1 MEQHPFAPFIQM
13 LGKGKQGSRDLTQQE
28 AQQAMHMVLSGQVE
42 PVQLGAFLMLM
53 RVKEETGAEVA
64 GFVQAVRAS
73 LDLPDKLPEVALD
86 WPTYA
91 GKRRQLP
98 WYLLSALLL
107 ASHGMPVLMHGIG
120 GGTPG
125 RVWVPDALKAL
136 GIAPSASIAEAA
148 DNVRN
153 RNFAYVPL
161 NVFSAELERMLD
173 LKAVLGLRSP
183 VHTIIRMLNPFHA
196 SASIMGI
203 FHPGYDDT
211 HHQAGILL
219 GEKNM
224 AVFKGEGGEAERNP
238 DGACNVKMLRDG
250 EILEEEWPTLFG
262 TRHMKDEAMDIERLV
277 QLWRGEIEDEYGMA
291 AVIGTAAIALRT
303 LGRADSI
310 SAAEELA
317 AKLWETRDIAYL
329 QKVQG

>member
-28 AQQAMHMVLSGQVE
+28 AQQAMQMVLAGQAE
-42 PVQLGAFLMLM
+42 PIQLGAFLMLM

-64 GFVQAVRAS
+64 GFVQAARAS
-73 LDLPDKLPEVALD
+73 LALPADLPEVALD

-107 ASHGMPVLMHGIG
+107 ASHDMPVLMHGIG
-120 GGTPG
+120 RGTAG

-136 GIAPSASIAEAA
+136 GIAPSTTVAQAAE
-148 DNVRN
+148 NVRN
-153 RNFAYVPL
+153 KGFAYVPL

-196 SASIMGI
+196 AASVMGI

-211 HHQAGILL
+211 HQQAAALL
-219 GEKNM
+219 GERNM

-238 DGACNVKMLRDG
+238 DGACNVKMLHEG
-250 EILEEEWPTLFG
+250 EVLTEEWPALFT
-262 TRHMKDEAMDIERLV
+262 TRHMKDETMDVNRLG
-277 QLWRGEIEDEYGMA
+277 QLWRGEIDDEYGLA
-291 AVIGTAAIALRT
+291 AVTGTAAIALRT
-303 LGRADSI
+303 MGRAGNI
-310 SAAEELA
+310 SDAEAMA
-317 AKLWETRDIAYL
+317 AKLWDTRDIAYL

>member
-1 MEQHPFAPFIQM
+1 MEHSFAPFIQM
-13 LGKGKQGSRDLTQQE
+13 LGKGKKGSRDLTQQE
-28 AQQAMHMVLSGQVE
+28 AEQAMSMILAGRVE
-42 PVQLGAFLMLM
+42 PEQLGAFLMLM

-64 GFVQAVRAS
+64 GFVQAARAS
-73 LDLPDKLPEVALD
+73 LALPDDLPKVDFD

-107 ASHGMPVLMHGIG
+107 SSHDTPVLMHGIG
-120 GGTPG
+120 HGVEG
-125 RVWVPDALKAL
+125 RIYIPQVLEVL
-136 GIAPSASIAEAA
+136 GIHPSTSVADAA
-148 DNVRN
+148 DNIRN
-153 RNFAYVPL
+153 KNFAYVPL
-161 NVFSAELERMLD
+161 NVFSAELERILD

-211 HHQAGILL
+211 HHQAGALL
-219 GEKNM
+219 GEQNM

-238 DGACNVKMLRDG
+238 DGTCNVKMLRAG
-250 EILEEEWPTLFG
+250 EVLEEEWPALFDS
-262 TRHMKDEAMDIERLV
+262 RHMKDDSMDVTRLA
-277 QLWRGEIEDEYGMA
+277 QLWHGEIEDEYGQA
-291 AVIGTAAIALRT
+291 AVTGTAAIALRT
-303 LGRADSI
+303 LGRAGNIAD
-310 SAAEELA
+310 AEALA
-317 AKLWETRDIAYL
+317 AQLWKTRDIAYL

>member
-1 MEQHPFAPFIQM
+1 MEHPFAPFIQM
-13 LGKGKQGSRDLTQQE
+13 LGKGKKGSRDLTQQE
-28 AQQAMHMVLSGQVE
+28 AEQAMGMILGGQIE

-64 GFVQAVRAS
+64 GFVTAARAS
-73 LDLPDKLPEVALD
+73 LKLPDNLPKVDID

-107 ASHGMPVLMHGIG
+107 ASHGMPVLMHGIDHG
-120 GGTPG
+120 VEG
-125 RVWVPDALKAL
+125 RIYIPQALEAL
-136 GIAPSASIAEAA
+136 GMHPSASVTAAA
-148 DNVRN
+148 DHIKN

-196 SASIMGI
+196 CASIMGI

-219 GEKNM
+219 GEQNM

-262 TRHMKDEAMDIERLV
+262 TRHMKDEAMDIARLA
-277 QLWRGEIEDEYGMA
+277 QLWRGEIEDEYGQA
-291 AVIGTAAIALRT
+291 AVTGTAAIALRT

-310 SAAEELA
+310 TAAEELA
-317 AKLWETRDIAYL
+317 AKLWETRDVAYL

>member
-28 AQQAMHMVLSGQVE
+28 AQQAMHMVLTGQVE
-42 PVQLGAFLMLM
+42 PIQLGAFLMLM

-64 GFVQAVRAS
+64 GFVTAARAS
-73 LDLPDKLPEVALD
+73 LALPDNLPKAELD

-120 GGTPG
+120 RGTAG
-125 RVWVPDALKAL
+125 RIYIPLVLDIL
-136 GIAPSASIAEAA
+136 GIRPSASVAEAA
-148 DNVRN
+148 DNIRN

-183 VHTIIRMLNPFHA
+183 VHTIIRMLNPFNA

-203 FHPGYDDT
+203 FHPGYDET
-211 HHQAGILL
+211 HQQAAALL
-219 GEKNM
+219 GEQNM

-238 DGACNVKMLRDG
+238 DGVCNVKMLRAG
-250 EILEEEWPTLFG
+250 EVLEEEWPALFT
-262 TRHMKDEAMDIERLV
+262 TRHMKDEAMDVNRLA
-277 QLWRGEIEDEYGMA
+277 QLWRGEIDDEYGQA
-291 AVIGTAAIALRT
+291 AVTGTAAIALRT
-303 LGRADSI
+303 LGRAGSI
-310 SAAEELA
+310 AEAEAMA
-317 AKLWETRDIAYL
+317 AKLWDTRDSAYL

>member
-28 AQQAMHMVLSGQVE
+28 AQQAMHMVLTGQVE
-42 PVQLGAFLMLM
+42 PIQLGAFLMLM

-64 GFVQAVRAS
+64 GFVQAARAS
-73 LDLPDKLPEVALD
+73 LDLPDNLPEVALD

-120 GGTPG
+120 RGTAG
-125 RVWVPDALKAL
+125 RIYIPQVLDTL
-136 GIAPSASIAEAA
+136 GIASSTSIAQAA
-148 DNVRN
+148 DNIRSKG
-153 RNFAYVPL
+153 FAYVPL
-161 NVFSAELERMLD
+161 NVFSAQLEHMLD

-211 HHQAGILL
+211 HQAAAALL
-219 GEKNM
+219 GEQNM

-238 DGACNVKMLRDG
+238 DGACSVKMLHAG
-250 EILEEEWPTLFG
+250 EVLTEEWPALFT
-262 TRHMKDEAMDIERLV
+262 TRHVKDEAMDVNRLGPF
-277 QLWRGEIEDEYGMA
+277 WRGEIDDEYGKA
-291 AVIGTAAIALRT
+291 AVIGTVAIALRT
-303 LGRADSI
+303 LGRAGSI
-310 SAAEELA
+310 AEAEEMA
-317 AKLWETRDIAYL
+317 AKLWETRDTAYL

>member
-1 MEQHPFAPFIQM
+1 MEHPFAPFIQM
-13 LGKGKQGSRDLTQQE
+13 LGKGKKGSRDLTQQE
-28 AQQAMHMVLSGQVE
+28 AEQAMGMILGGQIE

-64 GFVQAVRAS
+64 GFVTAARAS
-73 LDLPDKLPEVALD
+73 LKLPDNLPKVDID

-107 ASHGMPVLMHGIG
+107 SSHDMPVLMHGIG
-120 GGTPG
+120 HGVEG
-125 RVWVPDALKAL
+125 RIYIPQALEAL
-136 GIAPSASIAEAA
+136 GMRPSASITEAA
-148 DNVRN
+148 DSIKN
-153 RNFAYVPL
+153 RKFAYVPL

-262 TRHMKDEAMDIERLV
+262 TRHMKDEAMDIARLA
-277 QLWRGEIEDEYGMA
+277 QLWRGEIEDEYGQA
-291 AVIGTAAIALRT
+291 AVTGTAAIALRT

-310 SAAEELA
+310 TAAEELA
-317 AKLWETRDIAYL
+317 AKLWETRDVAYL

>member
-1 MEQHPFAPFIQM
+1 MEHPFAPFIQM
-13 LGKGKQGSRDLTQQE
+13 LGKGKKGSRDLTQQE
-28 AQQAMHMVLSGQVE
+28 AEQAMSMILAGQVE
-42 PVQLGAFLMLM
+42 PEQLGAFLMLM

-64 GFVQAVRAS
+64 GFVQAARAS
-73 LDLPDKLPEVALD
+73 LALPDDLPKVDFD

-107 ASHGMPVLMHGIG
+107 SSHDMPVLMHGIG
-120 GGTPG
+120 HGVEG
-125 RVWVPDALKAL
+125 RIYIPQVLEVL
-136 GIAPSASIAEAA
+136 GIHPSTSVADAA
-148 DNVRN
+148 DNIRN
-153 RNFAYVPL
+153 KNFAYVPL
-161 NVFSAELERMLD
+161 NVFSAELERILD

-211 HHQAGILL
+211 HHQAGALL
-219 GEKNM
+219 GEQNM

-238 DGACNVKMLRDG
+238 DGTCNVKMLRAG
-250 EILEEEWPTLFG
+250 EVLEEEWPALFDS
-262 TRHMKDEAMDIERLV
+262 RHMKDDSMDVTRLA
-277 QLWRGEIEDEYGMA
+277 QLWRGEIEDEYGQA
-291 AVIGTAAIALRT
+291 AVTGTAAIALRT
-303 LGRADSI
+303 LGRAGNIAD
-310 SAAEELA
+310 AEALA
-317 AKLWETRDIAYL
+317 AQLWKTRDIAYL

>member
-1 MEQHPFAPFIQM
+1 M
-13 LGKGKQGSRDLTQQE
+13 LGKGKKGSRDLTQQE
-28 AQQAMHMVLSGQVE
+28 AEQAMGMILGGQVE

-64 GFVQAVRAS
+64 GFVTAARAS
-73 LDLPDKLPEVALD
+73 LNLPDDLPKVDID

-107 ASHGMPVLMHGIG
+107 SSHDMPVLMHGIG
-120 GGTPG
+120 HGVAG
-125 RVWVPDALKAL
+125 RIYIPQALEAL
-136 GIAPSASIAEAA
+136 GIKPSASVSEAA
-148 DNVRN
+148 DSIKN

-161 NVFSAELERMLD
+161 KVFSAELERMLD

-211 HHQAGILL
+211 HHEAGILL

-250 EILEEEWPTLFG
+250 NILEEEWPALFS
-262 TRHMKDEAMDIERLV
+262 TRHMKDEAMDIGRLA
-277 QLWRGEIEDEYGMA
+277 QLWRGEIEDEYGLA
-291 AVIGTAAIALRT
+291 AVTGTAAIALRT
-303 LGRADSI
+303 LGRADTI
-310 SAAEELA
+310 AAAEELA
-317 AKLWETRDIAYL
+317 ANLWQDRDTAYL